1 MPYVELHAHSSY
13 SFLDGASLP
22 EELAVRAAELGYPA
36 LALTDHD
43 GVYGSLE
50 FAHAAKHFGVRPITG
65 AELTLADRSHV
76 TVLVETAKGYA
87 NLCRL
92 ITAAHAHTRPEGK
105 ETQPPA
111 DPALDQALLEELN
124 EGLVCLSGCARHGL
138 AVRNPNG
145 AARLARAFGR
155 ERFFVELQRPYER
168 GDARRNAGLRDLAAS
183 LGVPT
188 IVTGD
193 VHAHHLRRAAL
204 QDVLVAIRHRSSLDG
219 CEAERRGNHE
229 CVLLSPAEMVERF
242 PEDRAAVARTVE
254 LAERLRFDLTE
265 ELGYRYPDFSDS
277 PEPAIVQLAHVCKR
291 TFEDRYPRG
300 HKLRREARA
309 RLDEE
314 LKLIDELGLAGFF
327 LLHWDVLEL
336 ARECAL
342 EVRGRDSPRHAL
354 PPGRGRGSSVG
365 SLVCYLTGLSHV
377 DPVGAELSLGRFLN
391 RELDSVPDIDL
402 DFPRD
407 IREKLIVA
415 VTERY
420 GREHAALV
428 ASFSTYRSRGA
439 IRDVGKA
446 LGLPYAELERIAR
459 VSEGWNAKRVAE
471 ELQQLPDAD
480 RKLLSPR
487 WRAFG
492 ELCHEIAGLPRHIS
506 QHPGGMVISSRPLVE
521 LVPVQPAAMAGR
533 QMCQWDKDSCADAGF
548 LKIDLLG
555 LGMLSAVEDC
565 VDQIARLQ
573 GKPIDLSR
581 IPLDDKAVYEEIQ
594 RADTIGDFQIES
606 RAQMQSLL
614 RTRPENIDD
623 LTVQVALVRPGPIQ
637 GKAVHPYIEHRQRL
651 REDPSFVPPV
661 DHPLLADCL
670 RSTLGVV
677 VFQDQVLEV
686 AIALA
691 GFSVGEAEGLRRAM
705 SRKRSHDALE
715 AYRERFV
722 EGALRKGVDA
732 ETADMVY
739 DKLVGFSG
747 FGFPKSHAAAF
758 GLLAYQSAWLRHH
771 YPAEFLCALL
781 NAQPMGFYPPATLVR
796 DGQRRGVETRPPDV
810 NVSAAKCAVED
821 GAVRIG
827 IDYVNGIGE
836 DRGGGCR
843 RGARAGANRSPSVRD
858 LAQRTQL
865 SEHGL
870 ETLIVAGAC
879 DCFEL
884 PRRQLLWQLGLV
896 PRSQSVPGS
905 GGEEKQLALPLD
917 PTAATPEL
925 PEPTVWER
933 MLADY
938 RTTNLSVG
946 VHPHGAPAC
955 ASAGWRDLLARPRER
970 AGPRAGGDRGN
981 GCRTAAARDR
991 ERRRLHADRGR
1002 VRPGQPDRAAVGL
1015 RQAPSDRPRRAA
1027 HPRARPLRTDR
1038 AQPERPRP
1046 LARDTRAA
1054 RAPDLAG
1061 VRSGRQPA
1069 RAPTTSATADSVGLR
1084 RLLIGSRCS
1093 IERPSCALRLKA
1105 VLTSATWVNACG
1117 KLPSWRRVSGSHS
1130 SASRPRSLRRSRS
1143 RSKDLLGLVVPSLE
1157 REIVG
1162 EPEGA
1167 REERALAGRQPV
1179 DGPCLFVVRCTGR
1192 RARRARGHARSPRPC
1207 RPCAGRPPGGSRRA
1221 GSSAG
1226 SRPAASSRTTA

>member
-1 MPYVELHAHSSY
+1 MQ
-13 SFLDGASLP
+13 
-22 EELAVRAAELGYPA
+22 AAELGYPA

-65 AELTLADRSHV
+65 AEVTLADRSHV
-76 TVLVETAKGYA
+76 TLLVETPKGYA

-92 ITAAHAHTRPEGK
+92 ITAAHAHTRPPGK
-105 ETQPPA
+105 ESQPPA
-111 DPALDQALLEELN
+111 DPALDQKLLEELN
-124 EGLVCLSGCARHGL
+124 DGLVCLSGCARHGL
-138 AVRNPNG
+138 AVRNPNA

-155 ERFFVELQRPYER
+155 DRFFVELQRPYER
-168 GDARRNAGLRDLAAS
+168 GDGPRNALLRDLAAS
-183 LGVPT
+183 LGVRT

-193 VHAHHLRRAAL
+193 VHAHHRRRAPL
-204 QDVLVAIRHRSSLDG
+204 QDVLVAVRHRSSLDG
-219 CEAERRGNHE
+219 CEAERRGNHD

-242 PEDRAAVARTVE
+242 PEDRDAVARTVE
-254 LAERLRFDLTE
+254 LADRLQFDLTE

-277 PEPAIVQLAHVCKR
+277 PEPAIVQLARVCNR
-291 TFEDRYPRG
+291 TFEDRYPAG
-300 HKLRREARA
+300 HKLRKEARK
-309 RLDEE
+309 RLEEE

-342 EVRGRDSPRHAL
+342 EVRGRDSPRHVL

-377 DPVGAELSLGRFLN
+377 DPVGADLSLGRFLN
-391 RELDSVPDIDL
+391 RELDAVPDIDL

-428 ASFSTYRSRGA
+428 ASFATYRSRGA

-471 ELQQLPDAD
+471 ELQLLPDVD

-492 ELCHEIAGLPRHIS
+492 ELCQEIAGLPRHIS

-521 LVPVQPAAMAGR
+521 LVPVQPAAMADR

-565 VDQIARLQ
+565 VEQIARLQ
-573 GKPIDLSR
+573 GEPIDLSR
-581 IPLDDKAVYEEIQ
+581 ISLDDRAVYDDIQ
-594 RADTIGDFQIES
+594 RADTVGDFQIES

-614 RTRPENIDD
+614 RTRPENLDD

-637 GKAVHPYIEHRQRL
+637 GKAVHPYVEHRQRL

-661 DHPLLADCL
+661 DHPLLAECL
-670 RSTLGVV
+670 SSTLGVV

-715 AYRERFV
+715 AYRDRFV

-732 ETADMVY
+732 ETADLVY

-810 NVSAAKCAVED
+810 NVSAAKCTVEE

-827 IDYVNGIGE
+827 VDYVNGIGE
-836 DRGGGCR
+836 EDAKAVVAERERGGPFR
-843 RGARAGANRSPSVRD
+843 SVRE

-879 DCFEL
+879 DCFGS

-938 RTTNLSVG
+938 RTTSLSVG
-946 VHPHGAPAC
+946 VHPLELLRAHLPDGVI
-955 ASAGWRDLLARPRER
+955 SSRDLDGA
-970 AGPRAGGDRGN
+970 
-981 GCRTAAARDR
+981 
-991 ERRRLHADRGR
+991 
-1002 VRPGQPDRAAVGL
+1002 PDRAQVAIAGMAVA
-1015 RQAPSDRPRRAA
+1015 RQRPATANGVVFMLIEDEFGAVNLIVPPSVYDRHRAIVRGE
-1027 HPRARPLRTDR
+1027 PLILARGRF
-1038 AQPERPRP
+1038 ERIERNQNVLVRSLETLGP
-1046 LARDTRAA
+1046 LARRISQETE
-1054 RAPDLAG
+1054 
-1061 VRSGRQPA
+1061 
-1069 RAPTTSATADSVGLR
+1069 VGA
-1084 RLLIGSRCS
+1084 S
-1093 IERPSCALRLKA
+1093 
-1105 VLTSATWVNACG
+1105 
-1117 KLPSWRRVSGSHS
+1117 LP
-1130 SASRPRSLRRSRS
+1130 
-1143 RSKDLLGLVVPSLE
+1143 
-1157 REIVG
+1157 
-1162 EPEGA
+1162 GA
-1167 REERALAGRQPV
+1167 HH
-1179 DGPCLFVVRCTGR
+1179 F
-1192 RARRARGHARSPRPC
+1192 GHR
-1207 RPCAGRPPGGSRRA
+1207 
-1221 GSSAG
+1221 
-1226 SRPAASSRTTA
+1226 